1 MTKYFHNSKPEMC
14 KIIKIMEEN
23 EDTRTFSIKLP
34 FTPKKPKPGQFVM
47 LWVPGIDE
55 FPIGVA
61 GIKDQILELCVAK
74 VGEGTKAL
82 FELEQGDLVG
92 IRGFFGKAF
101 RIKKSI
107 THIIVGG
114 GYGMPPLKYLIEE
127 IIKGRTEQ
135 DEIFV
140 FEGARTKEK
149 LLYVELLEKW
159 KKEKKIDFFPFT
171 DDGSYGKKGFPTEGV
186 KEYLNKDNEKSVVI
200 YSAGPE
206 KMMKILFDICKNY
219 NHIIDIQM
227 SLADRHMRCG
237 FGLCGACVV
246 DPEGLRICVDGP
258 VFSREQLEK
267 MDDFGNYSRLPSGK
281 KEEI

>member
-107 THIIVGG
+107 THIIVGEG
-114 GYGMPPLKYLIEE
+114 TACPLLS
-127 IIKGRTEQ
+127 T
-135 DEIFV
+135 
-140 FEGARTKEK
+140 
-149 LLYVELLEKW
+149 
-159 KKEKKIDFFPFT
+159 
-171 DDGSYGKKGFPTEGV
+171 
-186 KEYLNKDNEKSVVI
+186 
-200 YSAGPE
+200 
-206 KMMKILFDICKNY
+206 
-219 NHIIDIQM
+219 
-227 SLADRHMRCG
+227 
-237 FGLCGACVV
+237 
-246 DPEGLRICVDGP
+246 
-258 VFSREQLEK
+258 
-267 MDDFGNYSRLPSGK
+267 
-281 KEEI
+281 